1 MDCGRKQIFV
11 ISFLLVDDR
20 SLFRPIILSFVWL
33 VGINVV
39 TSRLENMTKEE
50 RDNLTPDNVTAS
62 AVQVIKAAI
71 LQSQQRA
78 LKAINQEQLAL
89 YYGIGRYVSANTRKK
104 NWGKGV
110 LAAISEQLRKELP
123 GLKGFSERNL
133 KNMRTFYEEWRMLE
147 NFNSAG
153 GTAEFTEVN
162 TKSAVQTAKLEAEG
176 EIRQLQL
183 TNLPD
188 FPIVAF
194 LNISF
199 THHTAI
205 LSQVKSYEER
215 KFYIQ
220 FAADYKIKTEELEQ
234 LMKDDLYNHQGNIPN
249 NFKKT
254 IPDQLQAYRAITMFK
269 DDYLLDF
276 INTEELFVR
285 DKDRDEKLIE
295 QGIINNVKNFIMTFG
310 KDFTFVGNQYHL
322 EKFGVEQ
329 FPDLLFFNRELS
341 ALVCVELKDGP
352 FKTAYLGQLAGYLRI
367 LDDEVRKPN
376 ENPSI
381 GIVLCKSANKK
392 FVEYVI
398 QDYDRPMGVAT
409 YKTSADMDDR
419 LKKLLPSV
427 EELEKLL

>member
-1 MDCGRKQIFV
+1 M
-11 ISFLLVDDR
+11 
-20 SLFRPIILSFVWL
+20 
-33 VGINVV
+33 
-39 TSRLENMTKEE
+39 KEE
-50 RDNLTPDNVTAS
+50 IEDKKEFITMDATAN
-62 AVQVIKAAI
+62 AVQVIKTAI

-104 NWGKGV
+104 NWGKGA
-110 LAAISEQLRKELP
+110 LTAISEQLRKELP
-123 GLKGFSERNL
+123 GLKGFSATNL
-133 KNMRTFYEEWRMLE
+133 KNMRIFYEEWRMLE
-147 NFNSAG
+147 NYNSSVQ
-153 GTAEFTEVN
+153 TDEFTEIN
-162 TKSAVQTAKLEAEG
+162 TKSSVLTDEMPANPAVQTAELQADD

-188 FPIVAF
+188 FPVVAF
-194 LNISF
+194 LSISF

-220 FAADYKIKTEELEQ
+220 FASDYKVKTEELEQ
-234 LMKDDLYNHQGNIPN
+234 LMKDGLYNHQG
-249 NFKKT
+249 
-254 IPDQLQAYRAITMFK
+254 QLLAYRTIAMFK
-269 DDYLLDF
+269 DEYLLDY

-285 DKDRDEKLIE
+285 DKDRDERLIE

-409 YKTSADMDDR
+409 YKTYADMDER

-427 EELEKLL
+427 EDLEKLL